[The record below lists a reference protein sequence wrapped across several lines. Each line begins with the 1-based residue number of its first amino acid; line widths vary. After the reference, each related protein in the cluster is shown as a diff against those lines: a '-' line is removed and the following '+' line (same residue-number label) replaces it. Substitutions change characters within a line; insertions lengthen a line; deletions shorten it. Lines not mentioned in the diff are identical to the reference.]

1 MLQPRNITEYF
12 INNYVT
18 KGDIAVDATAG
29 NGNDT
34 FKLCKAVGESGKV
47 YAFDI
52 QEIALDNTK
61 KLLNKN
67 MLTNAELIQDSHS
80 NIDKYISENVKCAIF
95 NLGYLPGGD
104 HTLSTCASSSVEAI
118 KKSLELISDDG
129 FVSVTVYY
137 GKNSGTEEKD
147 AVMEFFK
154 ALDYKRYTVV
164 TYDFYNRPNN
174 PPITVIITK
183 NPIRL

>member
-1 MLQPRNITEYF
+1 MLQPQNITEYF
-12 INNYVT
+12 IDKYIK
-18 KGDIAVDATAG
+18 KGSIAVDATAG

-34 FKLCKAVGESGKV
+34 LKLCRAVGKAGLV

-52 QEIALDNTK
+52 QKTALENTDR
-61 KLLNKN
+61 LLKENG
-67 MLTNAELIQDSHS
+67 MTNARLILDSHS
-80 NIDKYISENVKCAIF
+80 NMDTYTGKNLSGVIF

-104 HTLSTCASSSVEAI
+104 HSLCTKADTSIDAI
-118 KKSLELISDDG
+118 KKSLNLIGDEG

-154 ALDYKRYTVV
+154 TLDYKKYTVTV
-164 TYDFYNRPNN
+164 HDFYNRPNN

-183 NPIRL
+183 NK